1 MHFNVPIMEAS
12 AMLLGLR
19 LAQNL
24 GIHDL
29 NVESDFME
37 IINAI
42 LYPAEYRASGAVI
55 TDECS
60 ELLCSF
66 RMATI
71 SHCYREPNVA
81 AHELARFRSR
91 SKLEEEWRDVAPS
104 FLIPTI
110 VKDMIVIE

>member
-1 MHFNVPIMEAS
+1 MKIM
-12 AMLLGLR
+12 
-19 LAQNL
+19 
-24 GIHDL
+24 
-29 NVESDFME
+29 
-37 IINAI
+37 NAI

-55 TDECS
+55 TDECR
-60 ELLCSF
+60 ELLSSF

-71 SHCYREPNVA
+71 SHCNREANVA
-81 AHELARFRSR
+81 AHELARFCSR